1 MSPNEFHL
9 STMTTPPPKADQPWR
24 DGLSSL
30 IFWICLFVAAAMYA
44 AVSLAPKLLT
54 YLDLELDYRFNQ
66 WKLVELDRQ
75 VSHLDKVIEAQT
87 SDPAFILEQVR
98 SAFDVARPN
107 EQRISVESHLRLNIE
122 GAVPAARNAAPTWPW
137 YAPLVAV
144 VAQSHEIGTA
154 LLCAAAALVLFAF
167 TFLYD
172 RRHPLV

>member
-1 MSPNEFHL
+1 
-9 STMTTPPPKADQPWR
+9 MTTLPPNIYQAWR

-30 IFWICLFVAAAMYA
+30 IFWICLFVAAGMYA
-44 AVSLAPKLLT
+44 TVSLAPKLLA

-87 SDPAFILEQVR
+87 SDPAFIQEQVR
-98 SAFDVARPN
+98 SSFDITRPD
-107 EQRISVESHLRLNIE
+107 EQRVSVEPHLRLNIE
-122 GAVPAARNAAPTWPW
+122 VAAPTARNLAPTWPW

-144 VAQSHEIGTA
+144 VARSREIVTA
-154 LLCAAAALVLFAF
+154 LLCTAAALVLFAF

-172 RRHPLV
+172 RRVRPV